1 MTTTAIPTYPIAI
14 QDVVG
19 SRCDGCS
26 VLSLVL
32 FFCSYYVAPER
43 NFKGNAWERICSG
56 QLLLDKK
63 FIKKKFLQI
72 PLCPL
77 HGLHQ

>member
-26 VLSLVL
+26 VLSVVL
-32 FFCSYYVAPER
+32 GFSVVTMWCRRELQ
-43 NFKGNAWERICSG
+43 G
-56 QLLLDKK
+56 QRMGEDL
-63 FIKKKFLQI
+63 
-72 PLCPL
+72 
-77 HGLHQ
+77 